1 MSDVK
6 QALLKEYEEVTKDLE
21 HAVNEYL
28 EKQAVADLAEYTVI
42 ELKAK
47 KVSLYKACHGL
58 GIELPEDIEAKQKLA
73 EDTKATLDKVETVV
87 AGTKSK
93 LVNLAKFGSKVLD
106 NVTATVNKKV
116 DELSKTTE
124 TETETEA
131 ETEVT
136 VEDVLADADL
146 EEFKELEKADLTDV
160 DSEDLLDDSTK

>member
-6 QALLKEYEEVTKDLE
+6 EALLKEYEEVTKDLE

-28 EKQAVADLAEYTVI
+28 EKQAVADLAEYAAI

-47 KVSLYKACHGL
+47 KASLYKACHGL

-124 TETETEA
+124 TETE
-131 ETEVT
+131 VT

-160 DSEDLLDDSTK
+160 DSEDLLDESTK

>member
-6 QALLKEYEEVTKDLE
+6 QALLKEYEEVTRDLE

-124 TETETEA
+124 TES
-131 ETEVT
+131 EVT

-160 DSEDLLDDSTK
+160 DSEDLLDESTK

>member
-6 QALLKEYEEVTKDLE
+6 QALLKEYEEVTRDLE

-42 ELKAK
+42 DLKAK

-124 TETETEA
+124 TES
-131 ETEVT
+131 EVT

-160 DSEDLLDDSTK
+160 DSEDLLDESTK

>member
-28 EKQAVADLAEYTVI
+28 EKQALADLAEYTVI

-124 TETETEA
+124 TDS
-131 ETEVT
+131 EVT
-136 VEDVLADADL
+136 VEDVLADTDL

-160 DSEDLLDDSTK
+160 DSEDLLDESTK

>member
-124 TETETEA
+124 TETE
-131 ETEVT
+131 VT
-136 VEDVLADADL
+136 VEDVLADTDL

-160 DSEDLLDDSTK
+160 DSEDLLDESTK

>member
-6 QALLKEYEEVTKDLE
+6 QALLKEYEEVTRDLE

-124 TETETEA
+124 A

-160 DSEDLLDDSTK
+160 DSEDLLDESTK

>member
-6 QALLKEYEEVTKDLE
+6 QALLKEYEEVTRDLE

-124 TETETEA
+124 TETE
-131 ETEVT
+131 VT

-160 DSEDLLDDSTK
+160 DSEDLLDESTK

>member
-47 KVSLYKACHGL
+47 KISLYKACHGL

-124 TETETEA
+124 TES
-131 ETEVT
+131 EVT

-160 DSEDLLDDSTK
+160 DSEDLLDESTK

>member
-124 TETETEA
+124 TES
-131 ETEVT
+131 EVT

-160 DSEDLLDDSTK
+160 DSEDLLDESTK